1 MGAVKKAWKKLAV
14 RFPTDGRKGNED
26 LAKADYVEYEQ
37 FAPTAEGLGDEPP
50 QGYFC
55 ASCVYYKAIEGGQ
68 FGGICKEL
76 NSADVERFGC
86 CNKWQIIPKMDES
99 QHKSE

>member
-1 MGAVKKAWKKLAV
+1 MGAIKRSWKKFAV
-14 RFPTDGRKGNED
+14 RFSTDGRKGNEE

-37 FAPTAEGLGDEPP
+37 FAPTAESVGGEPP

-55 ASCVYYKAIEGGQ
+55 ASCEYFKVVEGAR

-76 NSADVERFGC
+76 NNAQVESFGC
-86 CNKWQIIPKMDES
+86 CNRWSIIPKMDES